1 MIEHDLSY
9 KFKTLNDEVQPMK
22 RSILIVASICVS
34 TSVFAGGYRVAL
46 QGQKA
51 LGMGHTGVALTDSSE
66 VVFFN
71 PAGMVFLKDDMDI
84 SGGVTLIDGVTKY
97 QNQTANV
104 SAETDNPIGT
114 PISFYMSKRYNQD
127 FSYGVGVYT
136 PYGNTVEW
144 PKDWA
149 GSHMVNDIELKTI
162 YIQPTLSYK
171 FNDKYSIGFG
181 PTYVIGEVSFNRNL
195 STSLVDENGDRSNVT
210 IDASGIDAW
219 GYNIGFLAKPNN
231 KLSVGVSYRSK
242 IDLKA
247 RGENAD
253 FQNIPASLQGTFPD
267 TTFNADL
274 VLPAELTIGIAYNI
288 SAATVFAID
297 INRTYWDAYDDLDI
311 EFDNGAGT
319 SLNPRNYKDANIYRL
334 GLQHKTSEKLT
345 VRGGIYFD
353 DSPIKD
359 GFFTPE
365 TPRNDS
371 IGYTAGAS
379 YMVSENMELDFSFLY
394 LRFKEFEGSYD
405 HINQSGTLISFGGD
419 YKSSVTALGFGLNY
433 KY

>member
-1 MIEHDLSY
+1 
-9 KFKTLNDEVQPMK
+9 MK
-22 RSILIVASICVS
+22 RSILIIASICVS

-46 QGQKA
+46 QGQKTLA
-51 LGMGHTGVALTDSSE
+51 MGHAGVAMTESSE

-71 PAGMVFLKDDMDI
+71 PAGMVFLENDMDI
-84 SGGVTLIDGVTKY
+84 SGGITLIDGVTKY
-97 QNQTANV
+97 QNQTANAA
-104 SAETDNPIGT
+104 AETDNPIGA
-114 PISFYMSKRYNQD
+114 PISFYLSKRYNQNV
-127 FSYGVGVYT
+127 SYGIGVYT
-136 PYGNTVEW
+136 AYGNTVEW
-144 PKDWA
+144 PTDWA
-149 GSHMVNDIELKTI
+149 GSHMVNNIELKTI
-162 YIQPTLSYK
+162 YIQPTISYK

-181 PTYVIGEVSFNRNL
+181 PTYVIGKVEFNRNL
-195 STSLVDENGDRSNVT
+195 STSLVDANGNRSNVN
-210 IDASGIDAW
+210 IEASGIDAW
-219 GYNIGFLAKPNN
+219 GYNIGFLAKPND
-231 KLSVGVSYRSK
+231 KISFGISYRSK
-242 IDLKA
+242 VDLEA

-253 FQNIPASLQGTFPD
+253 FENIPASLQSTFPD

-288 SAATVFAID
+288 SADTVFAID
-297 INRTYWDAYDDLDI
+297 INRTYWSAYKNLDI
-311 EFDNGAGT
+311 EFNNGAGI
-319 SLNPRNYKDANIYRL
+319 SLNPRNYQDVNIYRF
-334 GLQHKTSEKLT
+334 GLQHKTNEKLT

-353 DSPIKD
+353 DSPIQD

-379 YMVSENMELDFSFLY
+379 YKLTERLDLDFSFLY

-419 YKSSVTALGFGLNY
+419 YKSVVTAVGFGLNY